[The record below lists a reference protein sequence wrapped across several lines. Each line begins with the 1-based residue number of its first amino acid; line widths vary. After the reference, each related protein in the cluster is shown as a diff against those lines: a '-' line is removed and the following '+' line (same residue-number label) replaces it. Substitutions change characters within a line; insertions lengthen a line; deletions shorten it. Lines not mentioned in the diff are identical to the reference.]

1 MAALGLCTSC
11 RYGMH
16 DKHQKIVQPCPPG
29 MCGGIICPCEG
40 DCTEPEWFTKFVEE
54 VKKLQ
59 EA

>member
-1 MAALGLCTSC
+1 
-11 RYGMH
+11 
-16 DKHQKIVQPCPPG
+16 